1 MRILALETST
11 ESASCAIWQDGCAL
25 AAECP
30 PDEPHSATLI
40 PLAERLLAEA
50 GGGFAALDA
59 IAVDM
64 GPGAFTSLRVS
75 CAIAQGMAVALD
87 LPILPVGSLECL
99 AWQAGGRRVLSLID
113 ARMGE
118 VYVGA
123 FARREDGVTPLAG
136 ARLCRPEA
144 IVPPDGEG
152 WQAAGNAIAAHPLL
166 AERLAASCVLSAVS
180 VPHARGLAELA
191 AFALRRGEGVDPALA
206 LPRYVRDKV
215 ARTTAERLGVS
226 P

>member
-1 MRILALETST
+1 M
-11 ESASCAIWQDGCAL
+11 L

-50 GGGFAALDA
+50 GGGFATLDA

-99 AWQAGGRRVLSLID
+99 AWQAGGRRVISLID

-118 VYVGA
+118 VYAGT
-123 FARREDGVTPLAG
+123 FARRDDGVTPLAE
-136 ARLCRPEA
+136 ARLCRPETIA
-144 IVPPDGEG
+144 PPEGED
-152 WQAAGNAIAAHPLL
+152 WQVAGNAIAAYPTL
-166 AERLAASCVLSAVS
+166 AERFAASPCALSPMR

-215 ARTTAERLGVS
+215 ARTTAERLGALA
-226 P
+226 